1 MIPLT
6 KEQQDVYDSSSHC
19 YICSGSF
26 TKEDW
31 KVRDHCHLTGFYRGP
46 AHNSCNLKFKVPT
59 FLPFIFHNLSGY
71 DSHLFIKELGNNDY
85 DINVIPEN
93 TEKYISFSKKISKK
107 FSIRFLDSCR
117 FMPSSLEK
125 LVINLKS
132 DQFRN
137 IKSFISEDKVTLL
150 MRKGCFPYDYVSGPE
165 KLNETSL
172 PPKEKFYNRLNDEYI
187 TDNDYQHAN
196 HVWNT
201 FNIKTL
207 GEYSDLYVK
216 TDVLILSDIFENFRS
231 VCMKAYNLDP
241 VWYYT
246 APGLSWD
253 SMLKFTKVKIE
264 LLMDYDMY
272 LFIEKGIRGGISQ
285 CSNRYARA
293 NNKFLP
299 NFEPSKPQN
308 FLLYLD
314 ANNLYGWAMS
324 QYLPLNDFKWVDFL
338 DVDNID
344 ENGGKGYILEVDL
357 EYPESLHDDH
367 SDLPLAPESSVP
379 PGCKE
384 KRLLT
389 TLYPKTNYVVHIRNL
404 KQYLKLGLV
413 LKKVHKI
420 LEFHQESWLQPYI
433 NMNTQFRT
441 EAENEFEKNFYK
453 LMNNAIFGKTMEN
466 IRKRV
471 DIRLCNNGEKAEK
484 LISKPNFKDR
494 TIFCENLAA
503 FHMGKTSLT
512 LNKPIA
518 VGMSILDISK
528 TLMYEF
534 HYHKMKACY
543 GENVKLF
550 IYRYR

>member
-1 MIPLT
+1 M
-6 KEQQDVYDSSSHC
+6 
-19 YICSGSF
+19 F
-26 TKEDW
+26 T
-31 KVRDHCHLTGFYRGP
+31 
-46 AHNSCNLKFKVPT
+46 
-59 FLPFIFHNLSGY
+59 
-71 DSHLFIKELGNNDY
+71 
-85 DINVIPEN
+85 
-93 TEKYISFSKKISKK
+93 
-107 FSIRFLDSCR
+107 
-117 FMPSSLEK
+117 
-125 LVINLKS
+125 
-132 DQFRN
+132 
-137 IKSFISEDKVTLL
+137 
-150 MRKGCFPYDYVSGPE
+150 
-165 KLNETSL
+165 
-172 PPKEKFYNRLNDEYI
+172 PKEKFYSRLNDEDI
-187 TDNDYQHAN
+187 TDDDYQHAN
-196 HVWNT
+196 HVWNA
-201 FNIKTL
+201 FNIKNL
-207 GEYSDLYVK
+207 GDYSDLYVK
-216 TDVLILSDIFENFRS
+216 TDVLLLSDIFENFRS

-253 SMLKFTKVKIE
+253 SRLKLTKVKIE
-264 LLMDYDMY
+264 LPMDYDMY
-272 LFIEKGIRGGISQ
+272 LFVEKGIRGGISQ
-285 CSNRYARA
+285 YSNWYARA

-314 ANNLYGWAMS
+314 ANNLYGWAVS
-324 QYLPLNDFKWVDFL
+324 QPLPLNNFKWVDFL
-338 DVDNID
+338 DVDHID
-344 ENGGKGYILEVDL
+344 ENGEKGYILEVDF
-357 EYPESLHDDH
+357 EYPESLHDYH
-367 SDLPLAPESSVP
+367 SDLQLAPESSVP

-389 TLYPKTNYVVHIRNL
+389 TLYLKTNYVVHIRNL

-433 NMNTQFRT
+433 KKNTQLRT

-471 DIRLCNNGEKAEK
+471 DIRLCSNGEKAEK
-484 LISKPNFKDR
+484 FISEPNFKDR

-503 FHMGKTSLT
+503 FRMGRTSLT

-543 GENVKLF
+543 GENVKLLYTDTDSF
-550 IYRYR
+550 IYDIKCDDIYSDIKKIYKSL